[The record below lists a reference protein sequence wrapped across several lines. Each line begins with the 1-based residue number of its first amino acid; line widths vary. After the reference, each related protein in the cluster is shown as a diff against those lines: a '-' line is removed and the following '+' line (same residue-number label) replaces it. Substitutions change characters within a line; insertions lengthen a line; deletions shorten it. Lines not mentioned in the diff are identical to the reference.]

1 MSLALRTGAA
11 VVRRERSPYGLDEEI
26 LEFYRDLLR
35 PYGDEVD
42 EDRARKGR
50 NTAFVDLAERAV
62 RTAPAPGGP
71 PDLLVLAYALPDL
84 HPLKTVSSHLNHR
97 FGDESRSFAVSEQGV
112 LAPFTALRIADAYH
126 RSGRCRSVALFVL
139 EQTTF
144 PYAHPFVD
152 ARDLV
157 DSGVYLRF
165 DVDGRWRVAGLHA
178 TDDLPA
184 LLGTLAGPD
193 TLLVAG
199 PAADLEC
206 AASVD
211 CHRASEESH
220 CTSVWRALADHH
232 ADWATRYRTLLLC
245 DTDTAQGR
253 SQVAVL
259 SRTEEP

>member
-1 MSLALRTGAA
+1 MSLALRSGGA
-11 VVRRERSPYGLDEEI
+11 VVRREHSPYGLDEEI
-26 LEFYRDLLR
+26 LGFYRDLLR

-42 EDRARKGR
+42 EDRARRGR
-50 NTAFVDLAERAV
+50 NTTFVDLAEQAIRA
-62 RTAPAPGGP
+62 APAPSGP

-84 HPLKTVSSHLNHR
+84 HPLKTVSSHLNHQ

-126 RSGRCRSVALFVL
+126 RSGRCRSFALFVL

-152 ARDLV
+152 VRDLV

-165 DVDGRWRVAGLHA
+165 DVEGQWRVAGLHA

-184 LLGTLAGPD
+184 LLARLAGPD

-199 PAADLEC
+199 PSADLGG
-206 AASVD
+206 AAGLD
-211 CHRASEESH
+211 CHRASDDSH

-232 ADWATRYRTLLLC
+232 GDWATRYRTLLLC
-245 DTDTAQGR
+245 DSEPTDGR
-253 SQVAVL
+253 GQVAVL
-259 SRTEEP
+259 NRTEAP